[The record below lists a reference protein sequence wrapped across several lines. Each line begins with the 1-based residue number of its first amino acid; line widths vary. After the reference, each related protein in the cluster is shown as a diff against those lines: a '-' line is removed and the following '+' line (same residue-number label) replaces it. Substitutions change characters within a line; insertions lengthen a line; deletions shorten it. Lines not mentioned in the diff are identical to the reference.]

1 MQSRAPGVNLL
12 LPLILVVR
20 AGCSG
25 QGRRWADGA
34 CRDGTANCAAA
45 QAPAG
50 MRQLRRGH
58 RMVSTE
64 WVERPNRE
72 SGGPDIGLKARWAPV
87 SERR

>member
-1 MQSRAPGVNLL
+1 MQSRAPAVQLL
-12 LPLILVVR
+12 LPLILVVL
-20 AGCSG
+20 AGCSE
-25 QGRRWADGA
+25 QGRSWADGA

-64 WVERPNRE
+64 WVERPNLE
-72 SGGPDIGLKARWAPV
+72 SGGLDIGLKARWAPL